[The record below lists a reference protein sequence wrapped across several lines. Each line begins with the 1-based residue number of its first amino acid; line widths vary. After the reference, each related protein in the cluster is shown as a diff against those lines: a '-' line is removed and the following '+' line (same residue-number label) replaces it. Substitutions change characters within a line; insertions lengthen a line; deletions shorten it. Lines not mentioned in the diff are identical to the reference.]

1 MAIHMRSRSG
11 GSLFRVVRVPA
22 CILHPEEESEV
33 NAVNNMVEDLKV
45 LLGDPVPGATRDFSW
60 HMDDDCVLVNCMG
73 ILLQAYPGMYIVVS
87 QEGFPMVV
95 SKEILDSTYEHA
107 SHRIVPDSSP
117 IDKLL
122 SMQKALE
129 QAWGRLPDLTDAE
142 AVSEY
147 IRQTVLCTTDELHE
161 LLHEVH
167 WKPWKEGHGI
177 RDVEAYRE
185 ELADVVHFVLDL
197 YLAAGLTGDDLV
209 NDYFSKHH
217 ENVRRLIDPAYKEG
231 N

>member
-1 MAIHMRSRSG
+1 MSISMRVRRG
-11 GSLFRVVRVPA
+11 GSLVRVVRVPA
-22 CILHPEEESEV
+22 CILHPEEENEV
-33 NAVNNMVEDLKV
+33 NAVNSMAEDLKV

-129 QAWGRLPDLTDAE
+129 QAWGRLPDPDDNA
-142 AVSEY
+142 AVSSY
-147 IRQTVLCTTDELHE
+147 IRQTVLCATDELHE

-167 WKPWKEGHGI
+167 WKPWKASCGI

-185 ELADVVHFVLDL
+185 ELADVLHFILDL

-209 NDYFSKHH
+209 NDYVSKYK
-217 ENVRRLIDPAYKEG
+217 ENMRRVTSPTYKEG